1 MSNLIKFWEVDKKK
15 KLIKNGEVDKK
26 KKLIKFCKVDIK
38 IKTLQKTEGLNVF
51 QKFAFQTVSEKNK
64 KIEVGK
70 SSVQFQVFE
79 SFISS

>member
-1 MSNLIKFWEVDKKK
+1 M
-15 KLIKNGEVDKK
+15 IKNGEVDKK

-51 QKFAFQTVSEKNK
+51 QKFSFQTVSEKNK
-64 KIEVGK
+64 KIEVEK

>member
-1 MSNLIKFWEVDKKK
+1 ME